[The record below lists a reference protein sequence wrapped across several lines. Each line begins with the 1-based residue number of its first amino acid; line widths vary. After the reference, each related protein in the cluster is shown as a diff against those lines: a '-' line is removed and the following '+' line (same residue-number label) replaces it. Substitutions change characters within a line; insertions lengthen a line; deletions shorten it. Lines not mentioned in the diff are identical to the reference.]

1 MERAAGTEDLITIGM
16 RGDGDTPMGGK
27 EGEDDKYVP
36 RDEENMRLMEKIFR
50 NQRRIIKDVTGK
62 VPEKRPQV
70 WAIYKEVQRFYDM
83 GLRVPDD
90 VIMLLSDDNWG
101 MCADCRMQKNGNVPV
116 AGDVLS
122 CGLCGAPVI
131 PNG

>member
-1 MERAAGTEDLITIGM
+1 MII
-16 RGDGDTPMGGK
+16 PMGGK

-50 NQRRIIKDVTGK
+50 TSVVLSREVTGK
-62 VPEKRPQV
+62 APEKRPQV
-70 WAIYKEVQRFYDM
+70 WAIYKEVQTLWRY
-83 GLRVPDD
+83 GTRVPDD

-101 MCADCRMQKNGNVPV
+101 MCAGCRMQRNGKR
-116 AGDVLS
+116 AGGWGMYYHVDYV
-122 CGLCGAPVI
+122 GLPVI